1 MIWLLSALIA
11 AAAVASLVVVILR
24 RHKPV
29 PPAEFDR
36 AVYEDQLAETDRD
49 EERGLLGP
57 EEAAAARQEIRR
69 RMAQIDAT
77 VSANAAPGS
86 SRFRTATAIGVGL
99 LVPIV
104 GFGIYGSLGTPDF
117 PDQPFAERAK
127 PPPSDDPKVAE
138 MTEIVA
144 QLERRLEAAPA
155 RVDGWLL
162 LGRSLV
168 TLQRHLEA
176 ARAYARARAL
186 APDRAEIA
194 IALGETTVIAQGGVV
209 SDDAVKIFADAMDL
223 DPNAVRPHYF
233 LGLAAAQRRDF
244 ESAVR
249 RWTDVIAL
257 SPPDAPWVNE
267 VRKRMNAAAQ
277 AGNIDLASISPSRT
291 RPAGPTAE
299 DVRAASEL
307 SVEERAEMIIG
318 MVERLAARLEDD
330 PDDLEGWKRL
340 ARAYRVLGDEE
351 KAAAAEER
359 IRQLE
364 TR

>member
-11 AAAVASLVVVILR
+11 AATVASLVVVILR

-29 PPAEFDR
+29 SPAEFDR

-57 EEAAAARQEIRR
+57 EEAAAARQEIWR
-69 RMAQIDAT
+69 RMAQIDAA
-77 VSANAAPGS
+77 VSANAAPSGG
-86 SRFRTATAIGVGL
+86 FRTATAIGVGL
-99 LVPIV
+99 LVPIF
-104 GFGIYGSLGTPDF
+104 GFGIYGSLGTPNF

-138 MTEIVA
+138 MTAIVA
-144 QLERRLEAAPA
+144 QLERRLEAAPT

-194 IALGETTVIAQGGVV
+194 IALGETTVIAQGGMV
-209 SDDAVKIFADAMDL
+209 SDDAMKIFADAMDL

-257 SPPDAPWVNE
+257 SPPDAPWVDE

-277 AGNIDLASISPSRT
+277 AGNIDLASIAPSRT
-291 RPAGPTAE
+291 RPAGPTVE

-307 SVEERAEMIIG
+307 SAEERADMIIG
-318 MVERLAARLEDD
+318 MVERLAARLEDN